1 MCIAMFTMKAWRLTM
16 PLVFAA
22 AALAVAVPTAQAS
35 VTPAVRVPA
44 AFLFSPGEKLVVLYN
59 NSPLRTCPST
69 SCGVI
74 AYMPATTSL
83 NPGGG
88 WVTSLSYQSS
98 SNPWCVI
105 NWRGDGGYTG
115 CWRLGIP
122 A

>member
-1 MCIAMFTMKAWRLTM
+1 MFTMKAWRLM
-16 PLVFAA
+16 MMLGLAA
-22 AALAVAVPTAQAS
+22 AAIAVAAPTAQAN

-44 AFLFSPGEKLVVLYN
+44 ASLFSPGEKLWVVYN

-69 SCGVI
+69 SCGII

-88 WVTSLSYQSS
+88 WVTSLAYQNSS
-98 SNPWCVI
+98 DAWCVI

-115 CWRLGIP
+115 CWRLAIP